1 MIVGFNWTISEN
13 KKSNNEN
20 PGQQTGALD
29 SVLDPNTHVAAFS
42 RSIMN
47 IAAVRRFS
55 LQAIVRQRR

>member
-20 PGQQTGALD
+20 LGQQTGALD

-47 IAAVRRFS
+47 IAA
-55 LQAIVRQRR
+55 A